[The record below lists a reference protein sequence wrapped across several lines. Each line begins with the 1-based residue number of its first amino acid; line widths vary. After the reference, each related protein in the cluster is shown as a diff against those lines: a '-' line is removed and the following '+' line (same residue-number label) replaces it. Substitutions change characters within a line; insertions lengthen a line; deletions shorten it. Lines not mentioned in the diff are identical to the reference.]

1 MSEKKTKKSW
11 FYTGEE
17 DVPWEQWS
25 VSIFDLSSLEFTSNS
40 SHRIINAELR
50 QPKNTL
56 GTDLFFYNRDAK
68 SQFLL
73 FLDRTFTQTITA
85 TLVKTVQTLV
95 TYISS
100 ERGRSV
106 VPPITDAAGISPF
119 PFTVVVKIG
128 NQEVG

>member
-1 MSEKKTKKSW
+1 MRS
-11 FYTGEE
+11 
-17 DVPWEQWS
+17 
-25 VSIFDLSSLEFTSNS
+25 
-40 SHRIINAELR
+40 
-50 QPKNTL
+50 
-56 GTDLFFYNRDAK
+56 
-68 SQFLL
+68 
-73 FLDRTFTQTITA
+73 LDRTLTA

-119 PFTVVVKIG
+119 PFTVAVKVG

>member
-1 MSEKKTKKSW
+1 MSERKTKKSW

-25 VSIFDLSSLEFTSNS
+25 VPTLSLPESDYNS
-40 SHRIINAELR
+40 SHRVINAELR
-50 QPKNTL
+50 QPKSSL
-56 GTDLFFYNRDAK
+56 GTDPFFITEDAK
-68 SQFLL
+68 SLKMC
-73 FLDRTFTQTITA
+73 FLDRTFNRTLTA